1 MKRQGVE
8 YGVGREK
15 VEVWL
20 GKCKEGGLALGAP
33 DTKTDA
39 SQQSW
44 EVATGTR

>member
-15 VEVWL
+15 VEVLL

-33 DTKTDA
+33 DA